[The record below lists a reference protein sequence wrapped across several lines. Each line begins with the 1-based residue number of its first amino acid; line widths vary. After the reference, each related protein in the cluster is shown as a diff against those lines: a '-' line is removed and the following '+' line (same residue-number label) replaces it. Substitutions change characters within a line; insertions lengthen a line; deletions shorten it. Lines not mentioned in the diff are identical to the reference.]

1 MNCEQMEAIVLD
13 LDRDGAAD
21 SLERA
26 AAVAHVSR
34 CPRCAALQE
43 SWQSAKE
50 ELRALGEETLE
61 ARAPARVEMRL
72 RQEFRTQHRTMVAR
86 RAAVVAA
93 WALAAAAILVGAI
106 STWNWERARREVASR
121 HEVAVPSAPVQAPAT
136 RSENISA
143 SAKENEVPAAQKKPS
158 KNVHRAAASADD
170 ASKFTLLPGSLPAET
185 DEAAIVRVRVQR
197 GALGALGLP
206 VNVERANEWIQVDL
220 LVGNDGRPQ
229 AVRLAR

>member
-1 MNCEQMEAIVLD
+1 MNCEQLEAIVLD
-13 LDRDGAAD
+13 LDRDAAAD

-26 AAVAHVSR
+26 AAVAHVSH

-43 SWQSAKE
+43 SWQAAKE
-50 ELRALGEETLE
+50 ELRALGEEALE

-72 RQEFRTQHRTMVAR
+72 RQEFRTRHRTMVAR

-93 WALAAAAILVGAI
+93 WTLTAAAILVGAI
-106 STWNWERARREVASR
+106 STWNWQRAHREAASR
-121 HEVAVPSAPVQAPAT
+121 HEVAVPGAPTQNPART
-136 RSENISA
+136 GENVSA

-158 KNVHRAAASADD
+158 KNASRAAASADE
-170 ASKFTLLPGSLPAET
+170 AGKFTLLPGSLPAET
-185 DEAAIVRVRVQR
+185 DEAAIVRVSMQR

-220 LVGNDGRPQ
+220 LVGNDGWPQ